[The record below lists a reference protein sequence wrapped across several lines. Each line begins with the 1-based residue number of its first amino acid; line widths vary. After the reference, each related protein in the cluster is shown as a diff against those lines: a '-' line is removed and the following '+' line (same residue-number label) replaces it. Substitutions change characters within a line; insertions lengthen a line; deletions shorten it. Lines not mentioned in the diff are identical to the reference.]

1 MRITNSRLRASTPGL
16 ATLEAIERSL
26 EVVSKFVIG
35 KEGGFKTAPDQVYSG
50 LRRGGEVINERS
62 QLSAEAITDNGV
74 SYLSPDREGYG
85 NLRPRGRIWD
95 VTNAKRTTLTPGL

>member
-1 MRITNSRLRASTPGL
+1 MTNNRLRAKARRL
-16 ATLEAIERSL
+16 ATLEAIEGSL

-35 KEGGFKTAPDQVYSG
+35 EEGGFKTAPDQVYSG
-50 LRRGGEVINERS
+50 LRRGAEVINERT
-62 QLSAEAITDNGV
+62 QLSAEAITNNGV

-85 NLRPRGRIWD
+85 NLRLRGRIWD